1 MFFIILLII
10 ANNVSNIG
18 IASITI
24 GAIKTTTVY
33 VLATPTIAITA
44 IINPINCAP
53 TSPTKVLAGY
63 LLNGKNPAVP
73 PARAVIRNIDII
85 GEPFSINI
93 TISDNDDIS
102 TIPDESPIKTIY
114 KIYCICNTNYPKKC

>member
-1 MFFIILLII
+1 M
-10 ANNVSNIG
+10 SNIG

-24 GAIKTTTVY
+24 GAINTTNVY

-44 IINPINCAP
+44 TINCAP
-53 TSPTKVLAGY
+53 TSPTNVFAGN

-73 PARAVIRNIDII
+73 PASAVIKNIEII
-85 GEPFSINI
+85 GDPLSINI
-93 TISDNDDIS
+93 TISDNDDIR

-114 KIYCICNTNYPKKC
+114 

>member
-1 MFFIILLII
+1 M
-10 ANNVSNIG
+10 SNIG

-24 GAIKTTTVY
+24 GAINTTIVY

-53 TSPTKVLAGY
+53 TSPTNVFAGY

-73 PARAVIRNIDII
+73 PASAVIRNIEII
-85 GEPFSINI
+85 GDKFIMKI
-93 TISDNDDIS
+93 AIRARDDIR
-102 TIPDESPIKTIY
+102 TIPEESPIKSIY
-114 KIYCICNTNYPKKC
+114 

>member
-24 GAIKTTTVY
+24 GAINTTNVY

-44 IINPINCAP
+44 IIIPINCAP
-53 TSPTKVLAGY
+53 TSPTNVFAGN

-73 PARAVIRNIDII
+73 PASAVIKNIEII
-85 GEPFSINI
+85 GDPLSINI
-93 TISDNDDIS
+93 TISDNDDIR

-114 KIYCICNTNYPKKC
+114 

>member
-24 GAIKTTTVY
+24 GAINTTNVY
-33 VLATPTIAITA
+33 VLATPTIAA

-53 TSPTKVLAGY
+53 TSPTNVFAGN

-73 PARAVIRNIDII
+73 PASAVIKNIEII
-85 GEPFSINI
+85 GDPLSINI
-93 TISDNDDIS
+93 TISDNDDIR

-114 KIYCICNTNYPKKC
+114 

>member
-24 GAIKTTTVY
+24 GAINTTNVY

-53 TSPTKVLAGY
+53 TSPTNVFAGN

-73 PARAVIRNIDII
+73 PASAVIKNIEII
-85 GEPFSINI
+85 GDPLSINI
-93 TISDNDDIS
+93 TISDNDDIR

-114 KIYCICNTNYPKKC
+114 YSICNSNYPKKC